1 MNSGALEP
9 RRWSRRHWVYA
20 VSGGF
25 LLQAALVYFLAQ
37 PEQRPSERPIF
48 RTSIQFAAD
57 DQVVRQ
63 ISELPG
69 LDDPTLLALP
79 SLAGFSGAAWLKF
92 PTLDYQTAEWAE
104 PAHWLPLDTQ
114 SLATAFSQFI
124 ATNVIAPPLIA
135 DKPLP
140 PLQRYEPNFPN
151 EPLATQSVARIE
163 GELSGRKLVT
173 PVELKSWVA
182 SEILSNTIVQS
193 AVDAA
198 GLTFSATLL
207 STSGS
212 TNADRHALAEVSNA
226 RFRPVRDAVRASDPT
241 RSLTW
246 GKWIFQWHT
255 LPVPAT
261 NLAAITP

>member
-37 PEQRPSERPIF
+37 PEQRPPERPIF

-104 PAHWLPLDTQ
+104 PVRFAAAQP
-114 SLATAFSQFI
+114 I
-124 ATNVIAPPLIA
+124 AAC
-135 DKPLP
+135 
-140 PLQRYEPNFPN
+140 
-151 EPLATQSVARIE
+151 
-163 GELSGRKLVT
+163 
-173 PVELKSWVA
+173 
-182 SEILSNTIVQS
+182 
-193 AVDAA
+193 
-198 GLTFSATLL
+198 
-207 STSGS
+207 
-212 TNADRHALAEVSNA
+212 
-226 RFRPVRDAVRASDPT
+226 
-241 RSLTW
+241 
-246 GKWIFQWHT
+246 
-255 LPVPAT
+255 
-261 NLAAITP
+261 

>member
-1 MNSGALEP
+1 MNSGVLEP
-9 RRWSRRHWVYA
+9 LRWSRRRWVYA
-20 VSGGF
+20 VTGAF
-25 LLQAALVYFLAQ
+25 LLQAMLVYFLAQ
-37 PEQRPSERPIF
+37 PEQRPPARPIF
-48 RTSIQFAAD
+48 RTSIQLAAD
-57 DQVVRQ
+57 DQAIRQ
-63 ISELPG
+63 IAGLPG

-92 PTLDYQTAEWAE
+92 PTLDFQTAEWAE
-104 PAHWLPLDTQ
+104 PAHGLPLNTQ
-114 SLATAFSQFI
+114 SLAATYSQFI

-140 PLQRYEPNFPN
+140 PLQRYEPNFQN
-151 EPLATQSVARIE
+151 EPLATQSMARIE
-163 GELSGRKLVT
+163 GELSRRTRVT
-173 PVELKSWVA
+173 PVELKSWA
-182 SEILSNTIVQS
+182 SSEILSNTIVQS

-212 TNADRHALAEVSNA
+212 TNADHHALAEVSNA
-226 RFRPVRDAVRASDPT
+226 RFRPVRGAVRASDPT